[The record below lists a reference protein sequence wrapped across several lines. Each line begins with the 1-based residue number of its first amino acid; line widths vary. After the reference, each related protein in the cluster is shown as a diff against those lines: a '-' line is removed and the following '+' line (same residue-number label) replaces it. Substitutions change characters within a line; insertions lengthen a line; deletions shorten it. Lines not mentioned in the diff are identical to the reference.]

1 MARDSFSFSVWGLQP
16 RPQGSKKYVGMRRT
30 ASGNNIPLIIESSNQ
45 LPQWR
50 KAIEQAILQG
60 MVDSGDDSKFEGAV
74 RVECIFYLRRP
85 KTNRSELPI
94 VPPDTDKLA
103 RALLDSCKAVWGDD
117 SQVVEL
123 VAYKQWALGEP
134 GVQVSITKMLS
145 K

>member
-30 ASGNNIPLIIESSNQ
+30 ANGNNIPLIIESSNQ

-74 RVECIFYLRRP
+74 RVECIFYLR
-85 KTNRSELPI
+85 KAKSNRSALP
-94 VPPDTDKLA
+94 VVAPDVDKLA
-103 RALLDSCKAVWGDD
+103 RALLDSCKGVWGDD

-123 VAYKQWALGEP
+123 VAYKQWASGEP
-134 GVQVSITKMLS
+134 GVQVLITKML
-145 K
+145 